1 MQPCTEIKGHSSA
14 VAVVDAPRASTNV
27 AQSIPRNLPIETSV
41 GGQEVFHVGV
51 SRESVPSGSV
61 DRPVVPAPVL
71 EEDDLSTP
79 VQAGTVCRRRGCGVT
94 FTNDEVNRQGDG
106 EGATCHYHSL
116 PVST

>member
-41 GGQEVFHVGV
+41 GGQPGQEVFHVGASV

-71 EEDDLSTP
+71 EEDDLSTQVP
-79 VQAGTVCRRRGCGVT
+79 AGTVCRRRGCEVT
-94 FTNDEVNRQGDG
+94 FTNDEVN
-106 EGATCHYHSL
+106 
-116 PVST
+116 